1 MVLRERR
8 ISNKSNDVQL
18 QVSFGLPDVKELLKV
33 YANLCNKDGNG
44 VEPQP
49 EDWIRYWLEHDYK
62 AFAGWP
68 EKWREQLSGW
78 AFSVAVRNRLLTA
91 TAADENK
98 YKFSDCLFAKRGRPK
113 KTD

>member
-1 MVLRERR
+1 MVLRNRN
-8 ISNKSNDVQL
+8 INLKSDDVQL
-18 QVSFGLPDVKELLKV
+18 AVSFGLPDVKALLKLYV
-33 YANLCNKDGNG
+33 GICDKGNG

-68 EKWREQLSGW
+68 EKWRVQLSGW
-78 AFSVAVRNRLLTA
+78 CFAVALRNRLLIP
-91 TAADENK
+91 TAADQNK
-98 YKFSDCLFAKRGRPK
+98 FKFADCLFARRGRPK